1 MITAIPK
8 LRLAAIVLRFGH
20 LGSGFL
26 SWVRSVTQVP
36 IEVRGS
42 VIEAERQTERFATFV
57 RLGIVILIGLV
68 FAALGFA
75 TGRFV
80 PYIAVIYCI
89 NLALSLLGALTMHPR
104 IYRRWL
110 AWVLTTFDV
119 IIFLAIIELGPI
131 ARSLPGNYTPTLIGV
146 WALFILF
153 AVVSLRGSA
162 IMMIYA
168 TALVTLGF
176 GLRLF
181 AQPMPI
187 SSADVTPDLA
197 PLFGPE
203 RNALRLA
210 LLATTGLVLA
220 VSALRAKQTL
230 SRAASVA
237 RGRANLSRYLPSSLV
252 ELLAERDV
260 TELRRGRL
268 QTAAILFADI
278 RGFTAMSER
287 LSPIE
292 VAALL
297 NSFRDRVARAIEGQ
311 GGIVDKFIGDG
322 VMGVFGL
329 PEPRTTDAGAALV
342 AARQLLASVNNWNAE
357 RSREGLHSLRVGIGV
372 HYGTVFAG
380 VLGYEGRLE
389 FTVIG
394 DAVNVAQRVE
404 ALTKEINADL
414 LVTEDVLQAA
424 TELTGSAWTFIC
436 RQTLRG
442 RNSSV
447 GLFTLSGSD
456 A

>member
-1 MITAIPK
+1 VISAVPK
-8 LRLAAIVLRFGH
+8 LRLAAIVPRFRNLAG
-20 LGSGFL
+20 GFL
-26 SWVRSVTQVP
+26 SWVRCITQIP

-68 FAALGFA
+68 FAALAFVTSRFA
-75 TGRFV
+75 LHV
-80 PYIAVIYCI
+80 AVIYCI
-89 NLALSLLGALTMHPR
+89 NLALSLLGALTLNPR

-110 AWVLTTFDV
+110 AWVLATFDV
-119 IIFLAIIELGPI
+119 IIFLAIIELGPVG
-131 ARSLPGNYTPTLIGV
+131 RSLPGNYTPALIGV

-168 TALVTLGF
+168 TVIATLGL
-176 GLRLF
+176 GMHLF
-181 AQPMPI
+181 AQPITI
-187 SSADVTPDLA
+187 SSADVPGDLV
-197 PLFGPE
+197 PFFQPE
-203 RNALRLA
+203 RNAVRLA
-210 LLATTGLVLA
+210 LLASTGLVLA
-220 VSALRAKQTL
+220 ISAFRAKQTL
-230 SRAASVA
+230 LRAASLA
-237 RGRANLSRYLPSSLV
+237 RERANLSRYLPSPLV
-252 ELLAERDV
+252 EMLAERDV
-260 TELRRGRL
+260 TELQRGRL
-268 QTAAILFADI
+268 QPAAILFADI

-292 VAALL
+292 VAMLL
-297 NSFRDRVARAIEGQ
+297 NSFRDRVARTIERQ
-311 GGIVDKFIGDG
+311 SGIVDKFIGDG

-329 PEPRTTDAGAALV
+329 PESRTTDARAALL
-342 AARQLLASVNNWNAE
+342 AARELLGLVKDWNAE
-357 RSREGLHSLRVGIGV
+357 RSREGQHPIRIGIGV

-424 TELTGSAWTFIC
+424 IELNGSAWQFIR
-436 RQTLRG
+436 RQPVRG

-447 GLFTLSGSD
+447 GLFTVS
-456 A
+456 

>member
-1 MITAIPK
+1 MA
-8 LRLAAIVLRFGH
+8 LRFRH
-20 LGSGFL
+20 LADGFL
-26 SWVRSVTQVP
+26 NWVRSITQIP
-36 IEVRGS
+36 FEVRGS

-68 FAALGFA
+68 FAALAFV
-75 TGRFV
+75 TGRFA
-80 PYIAVIYCI
+80 PYVALIYCI
-89 NLALSLLGALTMHPR
+89 NLALSLLGTLTLNQR

-119 IIFLAIIELGPI
+119 IIFLAIIELGPVG
-131 ARSLPGNYTPTLIGV
+131 RSLPGNYTPALIGV

-153 AVVSLRGSA
+153 ALVSLRGSA

-168 TALVTLGF
+168 TLLVTLGL
-176 GLRLF
+176 GMHLF
-181 AQPMPI
+181 APPMTV
-187 SSADVTPDLA
+187 SSADVSLDLA
-197 PLFGPE
+197 KLFEPE

-210 LLATTGLVLA
+210 LLASTGLILA
-220 VSALRAKQTL
+220 LSALRAKQTL
-230 SRAASVA
+230 SRAASLT
-237 RGRANLSRYLPSSLV
+237 RERANLSRYLPSPMV
-252 ELLAERDV
+252 ELLAGRDV
-260 TELRRGRL
+260 AELRRGRL
-268 QTAAILFADI
+268 QPAAILFADI

-292 VAALL
+292 VATLL
-297 NSFRDRVARAIEGQ
+297 SSFRDRVARTIEGQ
-311 GGIVDKFIGDG
+311 GGTVDKFIGDG

-329 PEPRTTDAGAALV
+329 PEPGTADARAALS
-342 AARQLLASVNNWNAE
+342 AARELLALVKNWNTE
-357 RSREGLHSLRVGIGV
+357 RSREGQHSIRVGIGV

-380 VLGYEGRLE
+380 VLGHEGRLE

-424 TELTGSAWTFIC
+424 KELAGSEWQFIR
-436 RQTLRG
+436 RQPVRG

-447 GLFTLSGSD
+447 GLFTVSASD

>member
-1 MITAIPK
+1 M
-8 LRLAAIVLRFGH
+8 LRFRH
-20 LGSGFL
+20 LAGSFL
-26 SWVRSVTQVP
+26 SSVRSVTQVP

-68 FAALGFA
+68 FAALGFV

-131 ARSLPGNYTPTLIGV
+131 ARSLPGNYSPTLIGA

-176 GLRLF
+176 GIRLF
-181 AQPMPI
+181 AQPIPI
-187 SSADVTPDLA
+187 SSADVTLDLA

-220 VSALRAKQTL
+220 ISALRAKQTF
-230 SRAASVA
+230 SRAASLA
-237 RGRANLSRYLPSSLV
+237 RGRANLSRYLPTPLV
-252 ELLAERDV
+252 ELLAEHDV

-329 PEPRTTDAGAALV
+329 PEPRATDAVAALV
-342 AARQLLASVNNWNAE
+342 AARRLLASVNNWSAE
-357 RSREGLHSLRVGIGV
+357 RSREGLHSIRVGIGV
-372 HYGTVFAG
+372 HYGKVFAG

-424 TELTGSAWTFIC
+424 TELTEFAWKFIC
-436 RQTLRG
+436 RQPLRG

-456 A
+456 F